1 MITVLSLALVLA
13 LGVIVFLLFKRS
25 HRAAPLQPAENPERN
40 DKASLTGT
48 GAMSAFGIPQPEETT
63 VQGWQP
69 DALVVLDKDLKLMW
83 ANSTAEKWF
92 EFSLVDSFGQSLSM
106 VSENSQLSDY
116 LTRGEFDHVLDC
128 SPPSMPE
135 SIARVCIIRFA
146 EGTFLLQ
153 ARDVSRIKIL
163 ENVKRD
169 FFEAVARSVLK
180 YIPLI
185 IMSEFLLRGMETTTT
200 EPRKHKFDSMQRL
213 T

>member
-25 HRAAPLQPAENPERN
+25 DRVAPLQPAESPERN
-40 DKASLTGT
+40 DKTPLTDT
-48 GAMSAFGIPQPEETT
+48 GVMPKLGIPQPEETT

-69 DALVVLDKDLKLMW
+69 DALVVLDNDLKLMW

-92 EFSLVDSFGQSLSM
+92 EFGLADSFGQSLSM

-146 EGTFLLQ
+146 EGMFLLQ
-153 ARDVSRIKIL
+153 ARDLS
-163 ENVKRD
+163 
-169 FFEAVARSVLK
+169 
-180 YIPLI
+180 LI
-185 IMSEFLLRGMETTTT
+185 HI
-200 EPRKHKFDSMQRL
+200 
-213 T
+213 